1 LWIFYFITSM
11 EEEKYTW
18 NKVNQWQDELE
29 ILKSIIAKT
38 ELVETIKWG
47 APIYTLKNK
56 NIIGIGGFKSYF
68 GVWFMNGVYL
78 KDEYQVLVNAQEGV
92 TKALRQWRFQSKA
105 EINEKLL
112 LEYIK
117 EAIANEEKG
126 LSYKPIK
133 KVVVIC
139 EFFKNE
145 LYNDSE
151 FAKAFEKFSA
161 YKQKE
166 FLEYIASAKQ
176 EKTKTTRMEKI
187 KPMILQNIGLNDKY
201 K

>member
-1 LWIFYFITSM
+1 M

-29 ILKSIIAKT
+29 ILKSIISKT

-47 APIYTLKNK
+47 GPIYTFNNK

-78 KDEYQVLVNAQEGV
+78 KDKHQVLVNAQEGV
-92 TKALRQWRFQSKA
+92 TKALRQWRFQSKE

-112 LEYIK
+112 LQYIK

-126 LSYKPIK
+126 ISYKPVK
-133 KVVVIC
+133 KDVAIC

-145 LYNDSE
+145 LSIDSE
-151 FAKAFEKFSA
+151 FTKAFEKFPV